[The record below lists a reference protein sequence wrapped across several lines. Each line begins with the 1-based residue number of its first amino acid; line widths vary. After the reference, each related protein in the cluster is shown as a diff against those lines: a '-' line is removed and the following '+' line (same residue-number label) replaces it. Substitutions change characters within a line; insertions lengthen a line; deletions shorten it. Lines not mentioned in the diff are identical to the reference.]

1 MGFFDGLGG
10 AIFTGVSSLIG
21 GKAASASSA
30 ASTRAQMDFQERMS
44 NTAHQREVADLRA
57 AGLNPILSA
66 KYGGASTPA
75 GASMTYPNVIGDA
88 ASSALNAKLLGAQID
103 KVQQETKNLKNTQ
116 KITTPAGASMTYP
129 NVLGEAAS
137 SALNAKLLSAQ
148 IAKTKQETANLRNIT
163 SISSPAAKV
172 GELASSAFDTVKDS
186 VTNPSDPWPS
196 LDYKIKTI
204 EDWAKRKE
212 KWFRDKV
219 HGRSSAKTISE
230 PKIPDWVQ
238 RLKIK

>member
-21 GKAASASSA
+21 GKSASASSA
-30 ASTRAQMDFQERMS
+30 ASTQAQMDFQERMS

-116 KITTPAGASMTYP
+116 KITTPAAKVGD
-129 NVLGEAAS
+129 LAS
-137 SALNAKLLSAQ
+137 SALDVMSNV
-148 IAKTKQETANLRNIT
+148 
-163 SISSPAAKV
+163 SSPW
-172 GELASSAFDTVKDS
+172 DS
-186 VTNPSDPWPS
+186 
-196 LDYKIKTI
+196 LQHKAKTI
-204 EDWAKRKE
+204 EDWARRKVGS
-212 KWFRDKV
+212 KSTAKDAVKL
-219 HGRSSAKTISE
+219 SSWYSK
-230 PKIPDWVQ
+230 DL
-238 RLKIK
+238 LKIK